1 MSCDLVLASDHASFE
16 WAYSKTGLTGAE
28 SSTFLLPRL
37 IGLRR
42 ALELMLLNPRLTA
55 DRALELGLVTS
66 VTPAAGFQA
75 DVMAVARKLAAGPTQ
90 AFGVAKTLLNQA
102 AGVDRL
108 DYHLD
113 QELQNLARSADGP
126 EFQEGIKAFFDKR
139 SPVFDT
145 RPQALS
151 PKP

>member
-1 MSCDLVLASDHASFE
+1 M
-16 WAYSKTGLTGAE
+16 
-28 SSTFLLPRL
+28 
-37 IGLRR
+37 
-42 ALELMLLNPRLTA
+42 MLLNPRLTA
-55 DRALELGLVTS
+55 IAPRLGLVTS
-66 VTPAAGFQA
+66 VTPAAGFQ
-75 DVMAVARKLAAGPTQ
+75 VEVTAVARTLASGPTQ

-113 QELQNLARSADGP
+113 QELQNLARSADSP
-126 EFQEGIKAFFDKR
+126 EFHEGIKAFFERR

-145 RPQALS
+145 RPQARALS